1 MIEENNLV
9 SQCAIIVINMLIITS
24 ILFNLVEFALLALNL
39 LDSGKCFTQR
49 VLSTLNCLCQ
59 MSEDVLNLC
68 LHVSYHLLGFT
79 FVVALAQSGEPLH
92 VLLINFFIDLIFET
106 GEVGG
111 TFESEA
117 VKIV

>member
-1 MIEENNLV
+1 MFTYNMIEENNLV

-79 FVVALAQSGEPLH
+79 FVQLVGSPYADVHLA
-92 VLLINFFIDLIFET
+92 
-106 GEVGG
+106 
-111 TFESEA
+111 
-117 VKIV
+117 